1 MRKLTALYLAATAL
15 LTPQVNAEVIHS
27 ERSLYRNILVEEN
40 GDLRCLKF
48 DEKTRMSSQSCL
60 YKSKP
65 QQLVFNYTKLTFA
78 SLLMIDD
85 PKNVLIIGLGGGT
98 LSNVIHELYPEATI
112 ENVEID
118 PAVIKV
124 ARDYFAFVE
133 NDKVTSKVQDGR
145 IFIKRAAI
153 KKQQYD
159 WVILDAFNG
168 DYIPEHLL
176 TKEFFEEIKSVLS
189 PNGIV
194 AANTFSSSKLYQH
207 ESATYHAVFG
217 DFINVSTTK
226 NSNRIILAGYKQH
239 PTEQQ
244 IASKIAR
251 LSPLLSP
258 YGIDLTAVSKGMTA
272 TKDNQDW
279 PANTK
284 VLTDQYSPAN
294 LLNF

>member
-124 ARDYFAFVE
+124 ARD
-133 NDKVTSKVQDGR
+133 
-145 IFIKRAAI
+145 
-153 KKQQYD
+153 
-159 WVILDAFNG
+159 VIL
-168 DYIPEHLL
+168 
-176 TKEFFEEIKSVLS
+176 
-189 PNGIV
+189 
-194 AANTFSSSKLYQH
+194 
-207 ESATYHAVFG
+207 
-217 DFINVSTTK
+217 
-226 NSNRIILAGYKQH
+226 
-239 PTEQQ
+239 
-244 IASKIAR
+244 
-251 LSPLLSP
+251 
-258 YGIDLTAVSKGMTA
+258 
-272 TKDNQDW
+272 
-279 PANTK
+279 
-284 VLTDQYSPAN
+284 
-294 LLNF
+294 